1 MVLFCCLLEYRSNND
16 IYSVLDIPGYADK
29 PVTTKSNMVVDTIRI
44 ISGIPQSRMQDIM
57 DETERKESSEDK
69 ESLVVYNVCNKQYIY
84 VFVTAIVFELVVS
97 Q

>member
-44 ISGIPQSRMQDIM
+44 ISGIPQSQECRISWTKQN
-57 DETERKESSEDK
+57 ERNRVKIK
-69 ESLVVYNVCNKQYIY
+69 NH
-84 VFVTAIVFELVVS
+84 
-97 Q
+97 